1 MKEASSVKVFECQVT
16 VGSSAISTSVS
27 ATIRTIASAL
37 STSVSATI
45 RTIASALSTSGR
57 VLNAKSDPVLGESV
71 RPTSSVKTMQP
82 DKSNVRPR
90 FPAFVN

>member
-1 MKEASSVKVFECQVT
+1 MKEAYSVKVFECQVT
-16 VGSSAISTSVS
+16 VGS
-27 ATIRTIASAL
+27 SAL

-82 DKSNVRPR
+82 DKYNAAFSCFRKLIVNVCARGM
-90 FPAFVN
+90 VWL

>member
-37 STSVSATI
+37 SS
-45 RTIASALSTSGR
+45 SGR
-57 VLNAKSDPVLGESV
+57 VLNAKSYPVLGESV